1 MGQNQLKTMKELMDV
16 RDFRR
21 LKECLVQLQ
30 EADIAEFMEELAG
43 EKTVMVFRMLPKEL
57 ATDVF
62 AFLPAEKQQE
72 IIDSILENLNLDE
85 THYYLFTLTISEQ
98 SLQKRFFKD
107 IARGIRKKD
116 SFIESSNRLS
126 LYEEMDSTKI
136 DVSDMTAKEAA
147 GMIALEFG
155 RV

>member
-1 MGQNQLKTMKELMDV
+1 MH
-16 RDFRR
+16 R
-21 LKECLVQLQ
+21 
-30 EADIAEFMEELAG
+30 
-43 EKTVMVFRMLPKEL
+43 
-57 ATDVF
+57 
-62 AFLPAEKQQE
+62 QE

-98 SLQKRFFKD
+98 SLQKRFLKD